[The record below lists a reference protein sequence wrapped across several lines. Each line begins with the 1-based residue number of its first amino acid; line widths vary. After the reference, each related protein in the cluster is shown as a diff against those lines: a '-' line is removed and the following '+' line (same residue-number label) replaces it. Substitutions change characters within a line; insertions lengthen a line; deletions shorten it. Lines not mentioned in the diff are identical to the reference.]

1 MNASK
6 LAAVIGAK
14 MGAVMSA
21 TVLLALS
28 GCYES
33 VDVADAGGTSGG
45 IEGEDDDGDS
55 GDDGSGGVELD
66 GPGTCLET
74 ATYFREQVW
83 APYMS
88 SQCYACHNPLGQ
100 AKHTDLVLRA
110 NDVPGHQETNIAM
123 IRSLARLELDG
134 EPLILVKARGDDNHG
149 GGAQLDPES
158 EDYAALADLID
169 QLEEGPTIC
178 ADDADVLAYFQGVEM
193 MGPEETLRRLTIALA
208 GRLPSDL
215 EKEMVDAA
223 GDEAVEPIVR
233 GIIENDPAF
242 QARLIEIFDATLH
255 TEKFIGGTAALD
267 LLADADFPTK
277 NWFDA
282 IADEAARNTSRA
294 RSNTAL
300 AREPLELIRYIVREG
315 RPLTEIVT
323 ANYTVANP
331 YLAQVYGLDTSVFVD
346 MNDQGDWQPFVIG
359 APPAGEE
366 VPEGEGEGEGEV
378 DTTYHHAGVLTTPA
392 YLGRYP
398 TTETSRNR
406 LRAQKTL
413 EFFLATDVMSLGARP
428 LSTDAVAEHNPTL
441 NNPQCT
447 SCHEIMDPV
456 AGAFLNWNDVGRFR
470 PKESWYQDMLAPG
483 LGAEVMPAE
492 DYPRSLQWIG
502 ERIADDVRFSRA
514 MVDMIFYGMTGQKA
528 LREPT
533 DPSAPNYAAQIKAFH
548 VQDRV
553 FSDMADA
560 FAASGYDFGTLV
572 ALIVNSGYY
581 RATNVDG
588 GIDDARR
595 AELEPLGGVRL
606 SSPEQF
612 HRKVAAV
619 TGYTWLDDN
628 GGSLLTR
635 GRPLHLMYGGVNSD
649 TVLEGYTQ
657 VNGVMSNIISRMA
670 NEMACRSTTA
680 DFAVAA
686 DDRLLFPH
694 VETSAIPGV
703 DDDAIEANILYLHE
717 HILGETITA
726 TDPRF
731 EDTRFL
737 FESVYEDGLSG
748 IASGDYPATLI
759 APCQQSTHPE
769 TGDPLELPIVDD
781 PDYTV
786 RAWMAV
792 VSAMLGDFNFIYE

>member
-6 LAAVIGAK
+6 LSAIS
-14 MGAVMSA
+14 GAV
-21 TVLLALS
+21 VLLALT
-28 GCYES
+28 GCYS
-33 VDVADAGGTSGG
+33 GTDLDDPSGTSGG
-45 IEGEDDDGDS
+45 IDTA
-55 GDDGSGGVELD
+55 GDDGEEGGESSGGVELD

-110 NDVPGHQETNIAM
+110 NDVPGHQETNMAM
-123 IRSLARLELDG
+123 LRSLSRLQLDG
-134 EPLILVKARGDDNHG
+134 ESLLLVKARGDENHG

-158 EDYAALADLID
+158 DEYAALAELID
-169 QLEEGPTIC
+169 QLEEGPTVC

-193 MGPEETLRRLTIALA
+193 MGPEETLRRVTIALA
-208 GRLPSDL
+208 GRLPNDL
-215 EKEMVDAA
+215 EKDMVDAS
-223 GDEAVEPIVR
+223 GDDAIEPVIR
-233 GIIENDPAF
+233 GIMENDESF
-242 QARLIEIFDATLH
+242 DARLVEIFDATLH
-255 TEKFIGGTAALD
+255 TEKFIGGTNALD
-267 LLADADFPTK
+267 LLADADYPTK

-282 IADEAARNTSRA
+282 IADNNARNTARA

-323 ANYTVANP
+323 ADYTVANP
-331 YLAQVYGLDTSVFVD
+331 YLAQVYGLDTSGFVD
-346 MNDQGDWQPFVIG
+346 MEDQDDWQPFVIG
-359 APPAGEE
+359 APAEGEE
-366 VPEGEGEGEGEV
+366 IPEGEV
-378 DTTYHHAGVLTTPA
+378 DTTYPHAGVLTTPA

-398 TTETSRNR
+398 TTDTNRNR
-406 LRAQKTL
+406 QRAQKTL
-413 EFFLATDVMSLGARP
+413 EFFLATDVMTLGARP
-428 LSTDAVAEHNPTL
+428 VSTDAVAEHNPTM

-456 AGAFLNWNDVGRFR
+456 AGAFLNWNDIGRHR
-470 PKESWYQDMLAPG
+470 PQESWFQDMLAPG

-492 DYPRSLQWIG
+492 DYSRSLQWLG

-514 MVDMIFYGMTGQKA
+514 MVDMVFYGLTGQKA

-533 DPSAPNYAAQIKAFH
+533 DPSAPDYASKIKAFH

-553 FSDMADA
+553 FSDIADA
-560 FAASGYDFGTLV
+560 FAADGYDFGSLV

-581 RATNVDG
+581 RATNVDA
-588 GIDDARR
+588 GIDDVRR
-595 AELEPLGGVRL
+595 AELEPLGGLRL

-628 GGSLLTR
+628 GDSLLTR

-649 TVLEGYTQ
+649 TVLEGYTE

-670 NEMACRSTTA
+670 NEMACRSTAA

-686 DDRLLFPH
+686 EDRLLFPH

-726 TDPRF
+726 DDPRF
-731 EDTRFL
+731 QDTLFL
-737 FESVYEDGLSG
+737 FETVYEDGLSG
-748 IASGDYPATLI
+748 IATGDYPATLI
-759 APCQQSTHPE
+759 APCQRTTHPE
-769 TGDPLELPIVDD
+769 TGDPLEVPIVDD

>member
-6 LAAVIGAK
+6 LRVVAGAAILV
-14 MGAVMSA
+14 
-21 TVLLALS
+21 ALS

-33 VDVADAGGTSGG
+33 IDLDDADGTSGG
-45 IEGEDDDGDS
+45 IDVDDEDEPEEGES
-55 GDDGSGGVELD
+55 SGGVALD

-83 APYMS
+83 APFMS

-123 IRSLARLELDG
+123 IRNIARLELEG
-134 EPLILVKARGDDNHG
+134 ESLLLVKARGDYEHG
-149 GGAQLDPES
+149 GGVQLDPDGEA
-158 EDYAALADLID
+158 YAALEELLE
-169 QLEEGPTIC
+169 QLNEGPTVC
-178 ADDADVLAYFQGVEM
+178 ADDADVFEYFQGVEM
-193 MGPEETLRRLTIALA
+193 MGPKETLRRVTIALA
-208 GRLPSDL
+208 GRLPTDL
-215 EKEMVDAA
+215 EVEMVEAGGDDAI
-223 GDEAVEPIVR
+223 EPVIR
-233 GIIENDPAF
+233 GIMENDDAF
-242 QARLIEIFDATLH
+242 ATRLVEIFNATLH
-255 TEKFIGGTAALD
+255 TEKFIGGTNALD
-267 LLADADFPTK
+267 LLAEGDYPNK

-282 IADEAARNTSRA
+282 ITDESVRNTARA

-300 AREPLELIRYIVREG
+300 AREPLELIRHIVREG

-323 ANYTVANP
+323 ADYTVANP

-346 MNDQGDWQPFVIG
+346 MEDQSDWQPFVIG
-359 APPAGEE
+359 APVEGEMP
-366 VPEGEGEGEGEV
+366 PEGEGGEV
-378 DTTYHHAGVLTTPA
+378 EDTTFPHAGVLTTPA

-398 TTETSRNR
+398 TTETNRNR

-413 EFFLATDVMSLGARP
+413 EYFLATDVMSLGARP

-441 NNPQCT
+441 NNAQCT

-456 AGAFLNWNDVGRFR
+456 AGAFLNYNDIGRRR
-470 PKESWYQDMLAPG
+470 PQESWYQDMMAPG
-483 LGAEVMPAE
+483 LGEEVMPSDE
-492 DYPRSLQWIG
+492 YGRSLAWLG

-514 MVDMIFYGMTGQKA
+514 MVDMVFYGLTGQKV

-533 DPSAPNYAAQIKAFH
+533 DPSSPNYAAELKAFH

-553 FSDMADA
+553 FSDLADE
-560 FAASGYDFGTLV
+560 FIASGYDFGTLV
-572 ALIVNSGYY
+572 TLLVNSGYY
-581 RATNVDG
+581 RAKNVEA
-588 GIDDARR
+588 GIDELRA
-595 AELEPLGGVRL
+595 AELAPLGGVRL

-619 TGYTWLDDN
+619 TGYAWTDSA
-628 GGSLLTR
+628 GSTLLTR

-649 TVLEGYTQ
+649 TVLEGYEQ

-670 NEMACRSTTA
+670 NEMACRATAA
-680 DFAVAA
+680 DFARIPEE
-686 DDRLLFPH
+686 RLLFPH
-694 VETSAIPGV
+694 VDASAIPGL
-703 DDDAIEANILYLHE
+703 DDASIEANILYLHE
-717 HILGETITA
+717 RVLGETITA
-726 TDPRF
+726 DDPRYA
-731 EDTRFL
+731 DTLFL

-748 IASGDYPATLI
+748 IAAGEYPATLI
-759 APCQQSTHPE
+759 APCRQSTHPE
-769 TGDPLELPIVDD
+769 TGDPLEVPIVDD

-792 VSAMLGDFNFIYE
+792 VSAMLGDFQFIYE

>member
-6 LAAVIGAK
+6 LSAISGA
-14 MGAVMSA
+14 M
-21 TVLLALS
+21 VLLALT
-28 GCYES
+28 GCYS
-33 VDVADAGGTSGG
+33 GTDLDDPSGTSGG
-45 IEGEDDDGDS
+45 IDTA
-55 GDDGSGGVELD
+55 GDDGEEGGESSGGVELD

-110 NDVPGHQETNIAM
+110 NDVPGHQETNMAM
-123 IRSLARLELDG
+123 LRSLSRLQLDG
-134 EPLILVKARGDDNHG
+134 ESLLLVKARGDENHG

-158 EDYAALADLID
+158 DEYAALAELID
-169 QLEEGPTIC
+169 QLEEGPTVC

-193 MGPEETLRRLTIALA
+193 MGPEETLRRVTIALA
-208 GRLPSDL
+208 GRLPNDL
-215 EKEMVDAA
+215 EKDMVDAS
-223 GDEAVEPIVR
+223 GDDAIEPVIR
-233 GIIENDPAF
+233 GIMENDESF
-242 QARLIEIFDATLH
+242 DARLVEIFDATLH
-255 TEKFIGGTAALD
+255 TEKFIGGTNALD
-267 LLADADFPTK
+267 LLADADYPTK

-282 IADEAARNTSRA
+282 IADNNARNTARA

-323 ANYTVANP
+323 ADYTVANP
-331 YLAQVYGLDTSVFVD
+331 YLAQVYGLDTSGFVD
-346 MNDQGDWQPFVIG
+346 MEDQDDWQPFVIG
-359 APPAGEE
+359 APAEGEE
-366 VPEGEGEGEGEV
+366 IPEGEV
-378 DTTYHHAGVLTTPA
+378 DTTYPHAGVLTTPA

-398 TTETSRNR
+398 TTDTNRNR
-406 LRAQKTL
+406 QRAQKTL
-413 EFFLATDVMSLGARP
+413 EFFLATDVMTLGARP
-428 LSTDAVAEHNPTL
+428 VSTDAVAEHNPTM

-456 AGAFLNWNDVGRFR
+456 AGAFLNWNDIGRHR
-470 PKESWYQDMLAPG
+470 PQESWFQDMLAPG

-492 DYPRSLQWIG
+492 DYSRSLQWLG

-514 MVDMIFYGMTGQKA
+514 MVDMVFYGLTGQKA

-533 DPSAPNYAAQIKAFH
+533 DPSAPDYASKIKAFH

-553 FSDMADA
+553 FSDIADA
-560 FAASGYDFGTLV
+560 FAADGYDFGSLV

-581 RATNVDG
+581 RATNVDA
-588 GIDDARR
+588 GIDDVRR
-595 AELEPLGGVRL
+595 AELEPLGGLRL

-628 GGSLLTR
+628 GDSLLTR

-649 TVLEGYTQ
+649 TVLEGYTE

-670 NEMACRSTTA
+670 NEMACRSTAA

-686 DDRLLFPH
+686 EDRLLFPH

-726 TDPRF
+726 DDPRF
-731 EDTRFL
+731 QDTLFL
-737 FESVYEDGLSG
+737 FETVYEDGLSG
-748 IASGDYPATLI
+748 IATGDYPATLI
-759 APCQQSTHPE
+759 APCQRTTHPE
-769 TGDPLELPIVDD
+769 TGDPLEVPIVDD

>member
-6 LAAVIGAK
+6 LR
-14 MGAVMSA
+14 AVMSA
-21 TVLLALS
+21 TVLMALS
-28 GCYES
+28 GCYHS

-45 IEGEDDDGDS
+45 IDGDDDGNS

-123 IRSLARLELDG
+123 IRSLSRLQLDG
-134 EPLILVKARGDDNHG
+134 ESLLLVKARGDDNHG
-149 GGAQLDPES
+149 GGAQLAPES
-158 EDYAALADLID
+158 DEYAALAELID

-178 ADDADVLAYFQGVEM
+178 ADDADVFEYFQGVEL
-193 MGPEETLRRLTIALA
+193 MGPEETLRRVTIALA

-223 GDEAVEPIVR
+223 GDEAIEPIIR
-233 GIIENDPAF
+233 GIMENDASF

-255 TEKFIGGTAALD
+255 TEKFIGGTNALD
-267 LLADADFPTK
+267 LLTEGDFPTK

-282 IADEAARNTSRA
+282 IADESARNTARA

-300 AREPLELIRYIVREG
+300 AREPLELIRYVVREG
-315 RPLTEIVT
+315 RPLTEIVN

-346 MNDQGDWQPFVIG
+346 MNDQDDWQPFVIG
-359 APPAGEE
+359 APPEGEE
-366 VPEGEGEGEGEV
+366 VPEGEV

-398 TTETSRNR
+398 TTDTNRNR
-406 LRAQKTL
+406 QRAQKTL
-413 EFFLATDVMSLGARP
+413 AFFLATDVMTLGARP
-428 LSTDAVAEHNPTL
+428 LSTDAVAEHNPTM

-456 AGAFLNWNDVGRFR
+456 AGAFLNWNDVGRYR
-470 PKESWYQDMLAPG
+470 PQESWYQDMVAPG
-483 LGAEVMPAE
+483 LGEEVMPAD
-492 DYPRSLQWIG
+492 DYPRSLQWLG

-514 MVDMIFYGMTGQKA
+514 MVDMVFYGLTGQKA

-533 DPSAPNYAAQIKAFH
+533 DPSAPDYSAQIKAFH

-553 FSDMADA
+553 FSDIGDE
-560 FAASGYDFGTLV
+560 FASSGYDFATLIT
-572 ALIVNSGYY
+572 LIVNSGYY
-581 RATNVDG
+581 RATNVDA

-595 AELEPLGGVRL
+595 AELAPLGGLRL

-628 GGSLLTR
+628 GNSLLTR

-649 TVLEGYTQ
+649 TVLEGYNE

-670 NEMACRSTTA
+670 NEMACRSTAA

-686 DDRLLFPH
+686 EDRLLFPH

-703 DDDAIEANILYLHE
+703 DDDAIEANIIYLHE

-726 TDPRF
+726 SDPRF

-737 FESVYEDGLSG
+737 FETVYEDGLSG

-759 APCQQSTHPE
+759 APCQQTTHPE
-769 TGDPLELPIVDD
+769 TGDPLEVPIIDD